1 MQGVPG
7 KGKILTELSLFWF
20 DLLKDVIPNH
30 VVTGNLAEMPASV
43 QAHRA
48 EIEGR
53 CLLVKRLRILKIEA
67 IVRGYITGSGW
78 KEYQKSGTVCS
89 IPLPK
94 DMKESQIIL
103 PHPLFTPST
112 KAELGQHGEL
122 VIHSTIHPPIQTN
135 CQPANPSS

>member
-1 MQGVPG
+1 MAG

-20 DLLKDVIPNH
+20 ELLKDVIPNH
-30 VVTGNLAEMPASV
+30 VVTGNIAEMPESV
-43 QAHRA
+43 RVHHG

-67 IVRGYITGSGW
+67 IVRGYLSGSGW

-89 IPLPK
+89 ITLPK
-94 DMKESQIIL
+94 DMKESQMIL

-112 KAELGQHGEL
+112 KAELGQHGM
-122 VIHSTIHPPIQTN
+122 
-135 CQPANPSS
+135 